1 MYMYIYIYIYVYIY
15 IYICVCVYIYIFISF
30 LKQQQQQHQRY
41 EQHVQQQSS
50 LYASHQYGGQ
60 QYGMPSGKSPAAQWP
75 SGEADKSI
83 DSIPPEAFQAPLS
96 GFSGDASADT
106 RSPGQVNMHDFPHY
120 QQQRPGKQQEMP
132 PIALRSNAP
141 HAQRSAAPP
150 PPLAHG
156 PDAGEMR
163 QAPRKS
169 EVDDD
174 TSLIRTQ
181 YLTHQ
186 KSELDDDTS
195 LIRTEADKIAQR
207 LLKTEKEL
215 ERLKKQG
222 DLIGESL
229 RKQKALDFDPPTPT
243 LAATHQSKISAEF
256 EAKQWGQIDPKPSAA
271 PRPHPNEAPLPIQ
284 RVAAPTVQRA
294 AALPPQR
301 AAIPEAYTKP
311 QDQQQQMVGSALPK
325 SPLSQQQHPNVPRS
339 AAALQKPPSPQ
350 QKHMSQQ
357 PQRQVQI
364 QQQEQQQQQQQ
375 QLPPVT
381 YLFFC
386 TH

>member
-1 MYMYIYIYIYVYIY
+1 
-15 IYICVCVYIYIFISF
+15 
-30 LKQQQQQHQRY
+30 
-41 EQHVQQQSS
+41 
-50 LYASHQYGGQ
+50 
-60 QYGMPSGKSPAAQWP
+60 MPSGKSPAAQWP
-75 SGEADKSI
+75 GGEADTSI
-83 DSIPPEAFQAPLS
+83 DSIPPEGFQVHLS

-120 QQQRPGKQQEMP
+120 HQQRPGKQQEMP
-132 PIALRSNAP
+132 PIARRSNAP

-150 PPLAHG
+150 PPSAHG

-163 QAPRKS
+163 QAPR
-169 EVDDD
+169 
-174 TSLIRTQ
+174 
-181 YLTHQ
+181 

-243 LAATHQSKISAEF
+243 LSATHQSEISAEF

-271 PRPHPNEAPLPIQ
+271 PRPQPSEAPLPIQ

-301 AAIPEAYTKP
+301 AATLESYTKP

-339 AAALQKPPSPQ
+339 AAALQKQPSPQ
-350 QKHMSQQ
+350 QKQMSKQ

-364 QQQEQQQQQQQ
+364 HQQEQQQQQ

-381 YLFFC
+381 YFFFC